1 MVRPSSVATVG
12 AATREPGGQIPH
24 SPVARKRENTV
35 SPRTVF
41 RPYVQ
46 LFAAVPGARVFSF
59 AGWLARLPMPILG
72 LGAVLL
78 VEGET
83 GSYGLAGAVAGTL
96 ALAGSLASP
105 QWAREVDRRGQG
117 VVLPLAFTGYL
128 VSGVAFVVAVVLG
141 APTWSWFVLAG
152 LCGACGPNIG
162 AMVRARWAHA
172 LGAEQRQTAFA
183 LESVV
188 DEVVFVIGPPL
199 VTLLATLIN
208 PPVGFLTGILIG
220 FTGALWLS
228 RLRSTEPPVH
238 VTEHDTPRQT
248 SVLRNSTVLLV
259 GLAYLAVGA
268 VFGAMDVVVVAYA
281 EEEGAP
287 AMAGVAL
294 AVYAAGSLVAGLV
307 YGVARLPGS
316 LAVRY
321 LGCAVLF
328 ALASQLLFAVDSLV
342 SLVAVVFLAGLA
354 IAPVLV
360 SGSTLVESRVPR
372 RALTEALTWVVTG
385 LTLGVTV
392 GSALAGA
399 GVDAWGAE
407 NAFVVPALAAA
418 LAGILALAGGAAVL
432 RRTPPPVE
440 HPAELTG
447 SGALRVAGPGGP
459 AVQPLPVARAGGES

>member
-1 MVRPSSVATVG
+1 M
-12 AATREPGGQIPH
+12 
-24 SPVARKRENTV
+24 

-41 RPYVQ
+41 SPYVQ
-46 LFAAVPGARVFSF
+46 IFAAVPGARAFSF

-78 VEGET
+78 VAGET

-96 ALAGSLASP
+96 ALVGSLASP
-105 QWAREVDRRGQG
+105 QWARAVDRRGQSR
-117 VVLPLAFTGYL
+117 VLPLVFTGYL
-128 VSGVAFVVAVVLG
+128 VFGVVFVAAVVLG

-172 LGAEQRQTAFA
+172 LETEQRQTAFA

-188 DEVVFVIGPPL
+188 DEIVFVVGPPL

-208 PPVGFLTGILIG
+208 PPVGFLTGVVIG
-220 FTGALWLS
+220 FCGAMWLS

-238 VTEHDTPRQT
+238 VAEDHAPRRA
-248 SVLRNSTVLLV
+248 SALRSSTVLLV

-281 EEEGAP
+281 EEEGVP
-287 AMAGVAL
+287 VMAGAAL
-294 AVYAAGSLVAGLV
+294 AVYAFGSLLAGLV

-316 LAVRY
+316 LAARY
-321 LGCAVLF
+321 LGCAVFF

-372 RALTEALTWVVTG
+372 AALTEALTWVITG
-385 LTLGVTV
+385 LTLGVTA

-407 NAFVVPALAAA
+407 TAFAVPALSAA
-418 LAGILALAGGAAVL
+418 LAGVLALAGAAVL
-432 RRTPPPVE
+432 RRAPTHPVRPE
-440 HPAELTG
+440 ALTG
-447 SGALRVAGPGGP
+447 VGEPPVAGPGEP
-459 AVQPLPVARAGGES
+459 TAQPLPAARSGGES